1 MSAARPGGPLPS
13 LRHYWRSNVAVV
25 LTAAVAA
32 SVLTGALMV
41 GDSVRGSLRDLT
53 LDRLGGIDHALLGA
67 GFFREGLRDELAED
81 SEFGSRYGLVSAA
94 ILMQGSMVDPESG
107 RRAARINVQGI
118 DDAFAAFFPGTE
130 EALDLSR
137 RDGQLFA
144 SIAVNRSLASSLAV
158 EEGDSVLLYLERPSE
173 APRAS
178 LMGEKDPADQLE
190 SVRLSVVSVLEDVG
204 AGRFQLA
211 PHQSQPLVAYLRL
224 RDLQRELDRRNL
236 ANTLLVGER
245 ARTGSGP
252 VADPEADPEASA
264 ADVERRIRSQAEVA
278 DFGLTLEAT
287 DDHLLVT
294 TSQIILG
301 AELAREVQAAA
312 SEVGAETIEVSTYLA
327 NRAAAD
333 SGAAAPYSTITAL
346 DVARAGELGV
356 LRLTDGRPAPGLGR
370 GEVLVNSFLAE
381 DLAVGAGDRLAIDYF
396 QLGDREQLIEQTVE
410 TTVAGVVEM
419 RDWGVDRTLTP
430 DFPGVADADNMSD
443 WDPTFP
449 VDLSRIR
456 DQDEAYWD
464 EFRATPK
471 LFVGLD
477 YGAGLW
483 SSRFGHLTS
492 LRLLPP
498 TGMTPAEL
506 RETLEEGLPDRVALH
521 AAGLA
526 VEPVKARG
534 LRGAAGAT
542 DFGGLFVGF
551 SLFLIVSAALLVG
564 LFFRLG
570 TEGRANEMGLLLALG
585 YGVVRVRRRF
595 LVEGALLGGGGVVL
609 GLAGAVLYAG
619 AMMAALRTLWRSAV
633 GSSHLYLHVEPLT
646 LVLGGAASVLVVLFA
661 IRGAV
666 GRLAAVSPIRLL
678 RGETSDPPP
687 AARAKGRRA
696 RWTASVGG
704 GIAAVLL
711 GASAAAPASI
721 AAYLFFGGG
730 ACLLI
735 AGLAGFTIWLR
746 KRPAAPL
753 ESWSLRAGSRMA
765 AANASLNPGRSLL
778 CAALVASASF
788 VIVAVGAY
796 GLRFG
801 EETRALDSGA
811 GGFDLV
817 AEADVSI
824 LADLTTVD
832 GRYDLGFG
840 EEASTLIGQ
849 SQVVAFR
856 TVPGD
861 DISCLNLFQPER
873 PRLLGA
879 PPELIERGGFRF
891 QALAENAGDEPWR
904 LLEEDLGPGVIP
916 AIGDFNS
923 VMWILHSGLGQGIEI
938 ETERGDTL
946 ELRLVGLLRKSV
958 FQSELVISEAN
969 LAKHFPSRTGA
980 SYFLLRTP
988 PGEQDR
994 TMQELERTL
1003 GGFGFDAVPT
1013 AQRLQAFQ
1021 AVENTYLGTFQT
1033 LGGLGLL
1040 LGTLG
1045 LAVVLL
1051 RNLLERRGELATM
1064 QAIGFWR
1071 RALAWLVVAENGLV
1085 LTAGVAV
1092 GAASALVAV
1101 SPHLLGGHALVPWL
1115 SLALTLLLV
1124 MAAGTLASLAAVR
1137 RVTREE
1143 LLPALR
1149 GS

>member
-1 MSAARPGGPLPS
+1 MGAARSGGSLPS
-13 LRHYWRSNVAVV
+13 LRHFWRSNVAVV

-53 LDRLGGIDHALLGA
+53 VDRLGGIDHALLGT
-67 GFFREGLRDELAED
+67 GFFRERLRDELMGDAG
-81 SEFGSRYGLVSAA
+81 FAARYSPVSAA
-94 ILMQGSMVDPESG
+94 ILMRGSVVAPESG
-107 RRAARINVQGI
+107 RRAARVSVQGI
-118 DDAFAAFFPGTE
+118 DDGFVAFFPGME

-137 RDGQLFA
+137 REGQLFA
-144 SIAVNRSLASSLAV
+144 SLAINRSLGSALAV
-158 EEGDSVLLYLERPSE
+158 EPGDSVVLYLERPSE

-178 LMGEKDPADQLE
+178 LMGERDPADQLE
-190 SVRLSVVSVLEDVG
+190 SVRLSVVSVLEDEG
-204 AGRFQLA
+204 PGRFQLA

-224 RDLQRELDRRNL
+224 RDLQRELDRRELVNS
-236 ANTLLVGER
+236 LLIGER
-245 ARTGSGP
+245 VNGGVGAA
-252 VADPEADPEASA
+252 ADPEAAA
-264 ADVERRIRSQAEVA
+264 ADVERLIRAHAKVA

-287 DDHLLVT
+287 DGHLLAT

-301 AELAREVQAAA
+301 PELAGEVEAAA
-312 SEVGAETIEVSTYLA
+312 AERGAETIEVSTYLA
-327 NRAAAD
+327 NRSAAE
-333 SGAAAPYSTITAL
+333 SGAAAPYSTIAAL
-346 DVARAGELGV
+346 DVARAGELGA
-356 LRLTDGRPAPGLGR
+356 LRLTDGRPVPALGPGQ
-370 GEVLVNSFLAE
+370 VLVNSFLAE
-381 DLAVGAGDRLAIDYF
+381 DLSVGTGDRLTIDYF
-396 QLGDREQLIEQTVE
+396 ELGDREQLFERTAW

-419 RDWGVDRTLTP
+419 TGWGADRTLTP

-456 DQDEAYWD
+456 DLDEAYWD
-464 EFRATPK
+464 EYRATPK

-477 YGAGLW
+477 YAAELW
-483 SSRFGHLTS
+483 SSRFGLLTS

-498 TGMTPAEL
+498 TDTTPEQL
-506 RETLEEGLPDRVALH
+506 RAALEEELPDRIALH

-526 VEPVKARG
+526 VEPVKAAG
-534 LRGAAGAT
+534 LRGASGAT

-551 SLFLIVSAALLVG
+551 SLFLIVSAGLLVG

-570 TEGRANEMGLLLALG
+570 TENRANEMGLLLALG
-585 YGVVRVRRRF
+585 YGIKRVRRRF
-595 LVEGALLGGGGVVL
+595 LAEGALLGGVGVLL
-609 GLAGAVLYAG
+609 GLGGAVLYAG

-646 LVLGGAASVLVVLFA
+646 LAMGGAASILVVLFA

-666 GRLAAVSPIRLL
+666 GRLAGVSPIRLL
-678 RGETSDPPP
+678 RGETVDRPTAAATP
-687 AARAKGRRA
+687 ARRA
-696 RWTASVGG
+696 RWTAIVSGG
-704 GIAAVLL
+704 LAAVLL
-711 GASAAAPASI
+711 GGSAASPASI

-735 AGLAGFTIWLR
+735 AGLAGFTLWLR
-746 KRPAAPL
+746 RRPAAPL
-753 ESWSLRAGSRMA
+753 ESWSLRVGSRMA

-801 EETRALDSGA
+801 EETRDLDSGA

-824 LADLTTVD
+824 LADLSSVD
-832 GRYDLGFG
+832 GRYELGFG
-840 EEASTLIGQ
+840 EEASGLIGQ

-891 QALAENAGDEPWR
+891 QSLADGAGEEPWK
-904 LLEEDLGPGVIP
+904 LLEQDLGPGVIP

-938 ETERGDTL
+938 ETERGETV

-969 LAKHFPSRTGA
+969 LAEHFPSRTGA

-1013 AQRLQAFQ
+1013 AVRLQAFQ

-1051 RNLLERRGELATM
+1051 RNLLERRGELATL

-1115 SLALTLLLV
+1115 SLGLTLLLV

>member
-1 MSAARPGGPLPS
+1 MAAARPSGPLPS

-25 LTAAVAA
+25 LTAAVAT

-41 GDSVRGSLRDLT
+41 GDSVRGSLRQLT

-67 GFFREGLRDELAED
+67 GFFREELRDELAGD
-81 SEFGSRYGLVSAA
+81 AGFTDGYGPVSAA
-94 ILMQGSMVDPESG
+94 ILMQGSVVEPESG
-107 RRAARINVQGI
+107 RRAARVNVQGI
-118 DDAFAAFFPGTE
+118 DDEFGSFFPGAAE
-130 EALDLSR
+130 QLDLSR

-144 SIAVNRSLASSLAV
+144 SLVVNRSLAEALTV
-158 EEGDSVLLYLERPSE
+158 ETGDSVVLYLERPSE
-173 APRAS
+173 AARAS

-190 SVRLSVVSVLEDVG
+190 SMRLTVVSVLEDEG
-204 AGRFQLA
+204 PGRFQLA
-211 PHQSQPLVAYLRL
+211 PHQSQPLVGYVRL
-224 RDLQRELDRRNL
+224 RDLQRELDRRGL
-236 ANTLLVGER
+236 ANALLVGEL
-245 ARTGSGP
+245 AETGE
-252 VADPEADPEASA
+252 PEAA
-264 ADVERRIRSQAEVA
+264 APDLEQRIRSHAEAA
-278 DFGLTLEAT
+278 DFSLAFAEAA
-287 DDHLLVT
+287 DHLRVT
-294 TSQIILG
+294 SSQIVFG
-301 AELAREVQAAA
+301 EELA
-312 SEVGAETIEVSTYLA
+312 GAVEALARDRGVEAIGVSTYLA
-327 NRAAAD
+327 NRTAAEN
-333 SGAAAPYSTITAL
+333 GAAPYSTIAAL
-346 DVARAGELGV
+346 DTGRAGELGV
-356 LRLTDGRPAPGLGR
+356 LRLADGRPAPALGP
-370 GEVLVNSFLAE
+370 GEVLVNTFLAE
-381 DLAVGAGDRLAIDYF
+381 DLGVGEGDRLAIDYF
-396 QLGDREQLIEQTVE
+396 IIGDREQLVERTVQA
-410 TTVAGVVEM
+410 TVAGVVEM
-419 RDWGVDRTLTP
+419 TGWAADRDLTP

-456 DQDEAYWD
+456 EQDEAYWD
-464 EFRATPK
+464 EYRATPK
-471 LFVGLD
+471 LFVSLE
-477 YGAGLW
+477 YGAELW
-483 SSRFGHLTS
+483 SSRFGLLTS
-492 LRLLPP
+492 LRLLPADGDSP
-498 TGMTPAEL
+498 GQL
-506 RETLEEGLPDRVALH
+506 RAALEEETPGRVELH

-526 VEPVKARG
+526 VEAVKAAG
-534 LRGAAGAT
+534 LRGATGAT
-542 DFGGLFVGF
+542 DFGGLFIGF

-570 TEGRANEMGLLLALG
+570 TESRANEMGLLLALG
-585 YGVVRVRRRF
+585 HGIKRVRRRF
-595 LVEGALLGGGGVVL
+595 LLEGALLGGAGVVL
-609 GLAGAVLYAG
+609 GLGGAVLYAG

-646 LVLGGAASVLVVLFA
+646 LALGGGGSLLVVFFA

-678 RGETSDPPP
+678 RGETAERP
-687 AARAKGRRA
+687 AVSRPGRGA
-696 RWTASVGG
+696 RWTR
-704 GIAAVLL
+704 GIAGGLALALL
-711 GASAAAPASI
+711 GGSAAAPASA
-721 AAYLFFGGG
+721 AAYLFFSGG

-735 AGLAGFTIWLR
+735 AGLAGFTLWLGR
-746 KRPAAPL
+746 RPEAPL
-753 ESWSLRAGSRMA
+753 RSWSWRAGSSMA

-801 EETRALDSGA
+801 EETRNLDSGA

-817 AEADVSI
+817 AESDVSI
-824 LADLTTVD
+824 LADLAGVE
-832 GRYDLGFG
+832 GRYELGFG
-840 EEASTLIGQ
+840 EDSSELVGRSEI
-849 SQVVAFR
+849 VAFR

-879 PPELIERGGFRF
+879 PPEFIERGGFRF
-891 QALAENAGDEPWR
+891 QSLVAEAGDAPWE
-904 LLEEDLGPGVIP
+904 LLEQDLGPGVVP

-923 VMWILHSGLGQGIEI
+923 VMWILHSGLGQGIEV
-938 ETERGDTL
+938 ETERGETI

-969 LAKHFPSRTGA
+969 LARHFPSRTGA
-980 SYFLLRTP
+980 SYFLLRTAP
-988 PGEQDR
+988 EEQDR

-1003 GGFGFDAVPT
+1003 AGFGFDAVPT

-1045 LAVVLL
+1045 LSVVLL

-1071 RALAWLVVAENGLV
+1071 RALAWLVVAENSL
-1085 LTAGVAV
+1085 LLAAGVTV

-1115 SLALTLLLV
+1115 SLGLTLLLV
-1124 MAAGTLASLAAVR
+1124 LAAGTLASLAAVR
-1137 RVTREE
+1137 RVTRED

>member
-1 MSAARPGGPLPS
+1 MAAARPSGPLPS
-13 LRHYWRSNVAVV
+13 LRHFWRSNVAVV

-53 LDRLGGIDHALLGA
+53 LDRLGGIDHALLGT
-67 GFFREGLRDELAED
+67 GFFRERLRDELMED
-81 SEFGSRYGLVSAA
+81 PEFSARYSPVSAA
-94 ILMQGSMVDPESG
+94 ILMQGSVVAPESG
-107 RRAARINVQGI
+107 RRAARVNVQGI
-118 DDAFAAFFPGTE
+118 DDSFAAFFPGME

-137 RDGQLFA
+137 PEGQLFA
-144 SIAVNRSLASSLAV
+144 SLAINRSLASALAV
-158 EEGDSVLLYLERPSE
+158 EPGDSVVLYLERPSE

-178 LMGEKDPADQLE
+178 LMGEKDPANQLE
-190 SVRLSVVSVLEDVG
+190 SVRLSVVSVLEDEG
-204 AGRFQLA
+204 PGRFQLA
-211 PHQSQPLVAYLRL
+211 THQSQPLVAYLRL
-224 RDLQRELDRRNL
+224 RDLQRELDRRELVNS
-236 ANTLLVGER
+236 LLIGER
-245 ARTGSGP
+245 VDGGVGAA
-252 VADPEADPEASA
+252 ADPEAAA
-264 ADVERRIRSQAEVA
+264 ADVERLIRAHAEVA

-287 DDHLLVT
+287 DGHLLVV

-301 AELAREVQAAA
+301 AELAGEVEAAA
-312 SEVGAETIEVSTYLA
+312 SERGAETIEVSTYLA
-327 NRAAAD
+327 NRSAAE
-333 SGAAAPYSTITAL
+333 SGAAAPYSTIAAL

-356 LRLTDGRPAPGLGR
+356 LRLTDGRPVPALGP

-381 DLAVGAGDRLAIDYF
+381 DLSVGTGDRLAIDYF
-396 QLGDREQLIEQTVE
+396 QLGDREQLFERTAW

-419 RDWGVDRTLTP
+419 TGWGADRTLTP

-456 DQDEAYWD
+456 DLDEAYWD
-464 EFRATPK
+464 EYRATPK

-477 YGAGLW
+477 YGAELW
-483 SSRFGHLTS
+483 SSRFGLLTS

-498 TGMTPAEL
+498 ADITPDQL
-506 RETLEEGLPDRVALH
+506 RATLEDELPDRIALR

-526 VEPVKARG
+526 VEPVKATG
-534 LRGAAGAT
+534 LRGASGAT

-551 SLFLIVSAALLVG
+551 SLFLIVSAGLLVG

-570 TEGRANEMGLLLALG
+570 TESRANEMGLLLALG
-585 YGVVRVRRRF
+585 YGVARVRRRF
-595 LVEGALLGGGGVVL
+595 LVEGALLGGVGVLL
-609 GLAGAVLYAG
+609 GLGGAVLYAG

-646 LVLGGAASVLVVLFA
+646 LAMGGAASILVVLFA

-666 GRLAAVSPIRLL
+666 GRLAGVSPIRLL
-678 RGETSDPPP
+678 RGETVDRPTAAATP
-687 AARAKGRRA
+687 ARRA
-696 RWTASVGG
+696 RWTAIVGG
-704 GIAAVLL
+704 GLAAVLL
-711 GASAAAPASI
+711 GGSAASPASI

-735 AGLAGFTIWLR
+735 AGLAGFTLWLR
-746 KRPAAPL
+746 RRPAAPL
-753 ESWSLRAGSRMA
+753 ESWSLRVGSRMA

-801 EETRALDSGA
+801 EETRDLESGA

-824 LADLTTVD
+824 LADLSSVD
-832 GRYDLGFG
+832 GRYELGFG
-840 EEASTLIGQ
+840 EGASELIGQ

-891 QALAENAGDEPWR
+891 QSLVDGAGEEPWK
-904 LLEEDLGPGVIP
+904 LLEQDLGPGVIP

-923 VMWILHSGLGQGIEI
+923 VMWILHSGLGQGIDI
-938 ETERGDTL
+938 ETERGETV

-969 LAKHFPSRTGA
+969 LAEHFPSRTGA

-988 PGEQDR
+988 AGEQDR
-994 TMQELERTL
+994 TVQELERTL

-1045 LAVVLL
+1045 LSVVLL

-1115 SLALTLLLV
+1115 SLGLTLLLV

>member
-1 MSAARPGGPLPS
+1 MAVARPSGPLPS

-41 GDSVRGSLRDLT
+41 GDSVRGSLRQLT

-67 GFFREGLRDELAED
+67 GFFREQLRNELAGD
-81 SEFGSRYGLVSAA
+81 AAFTARYGPVSAA
-94 ILMQGSMVDPESG
+94 ILMQGSVVEPESG
-107 RRAARINVQGI
+107 RRAARVNVQGI
-118 DDAFAAFFPGTE
+118 DDGFGSFFPDAAE
-130 EALDLSR
+130 QLDLSR

-144 SIAVNRSLASSLAV
+144 SLAVNRSLAEALAV
-158 EEGDSVLLYLERPSE
+158 ETGDSVVLYLERPSE

-178 LMGEKDPADQLE
+178 LMGEKDPEDQLE
-190 SVRLSVVSVLEDVG
+190 SMRLSVVSVLEDEG
-204 AGRFQLA
+204 PGRFQLE
-211 PHQSQPLVAYLRL
+211 PHQSQPLVGFVRL
-224 RDLQRELDRRNL
+224 RDLQRELDRRGL
-236 ANTLLVGER
+236 ANALLVGEL
-245 ARTGSGP
+245 G
-252 VADPEADPEASA
+252 EAGEAA
-264 ADVERRIRSQAEVA
+264 ALDLERRIRSHARAA
-278 DFGLTLEAT
+278 DFSLAFAEA
-287 DDHLLVT
+287 DGHLRVT
-294 TSQIILG
+294 SSGIVFG
-301 AELAREVQAAA
+301 EELAEAVELLARDQGVEAI
-312 SEVGAETIEVSTYLA
+312 GVSTYLA
-327 NRAAAD
+327 NRTAAEN
-333 SGAAAPYSTITAL
+333 GAAAPYSTIAAL
-346 DVARAGELGV
+346 DTGRAGALGV
-356 LRLTDGRPAPGLGR
+356 LRLEDGRPAPTLGR
-370 GEVLVNSFLAE
+370 GEVLVNTFLAE
-381 DLAVGAGDRLAIDYF
+381 DLGVGQGDRLAIDYF
-396 QLGDREQLIEQTVE
+396 VIGDREQLVERTVH
-410 TTVAGVVEM
+410 TIVAGVVEM
-419 RDWGVDRTLTP
+419 TGWAADRNLTP

-464 EFRATPK
+464 EHRATPK
-471 LFVGLD
+471 LFVSLE
-477 YGAGLW
+477 YGAELW
-483 SSRFGHLTS
+483 SSRFGLLTS
-492 LRLLPP
+492 LRLLP
-498 TGMTPAEL
+498 AD
-506 RETLEEGLPDRVALH
+506 RDSPDRVRAALEGEAPERVELH

-526 VEPVKARG
+526 VEAVKAVG
-534 LRGAAGAT
+534 LRGATGAT
-542 DFGGLFVGF
+542 DFGGLFIGF

-570 TEGRANEMGLLLALG
+570 TESRANEMGLLLALG
-585 YGVVRVRRRF
+585 HGIKRVRRRF
-595 LVEGALLGGGGVVL
+595 LLEGALLGGAGVLL
-609 GLAGAVLYAG
+609 GLGGAVLYAG

-646 LVLGGAASVLVVLFA
+646 LAMGGAGSLLVVFFA

-678 RGETSDPPP
+678 RGETAERPSAVSAP
-687 AARAKGRRA
+687 GRKA
-696 RWTASVGG
+696 RWTRAIAGG
-704 GIAAVLL
+704 LAVALL
-711 GASAAAPASI
+711 GGSAAAPASA
-721 AAYLFFGGG
+721 AAYLFFSGG
-730 ACLLI
+730 ACLLV
-735 AGLAGFTIWLR
+735 AGLAGFTLWLR
-746 KRPAAPL
+746 RRPEAPL
-753 ESWSLRAGSRMA
+753 GSWSWRAGSRMA

-801 EETRALDSGA
+801 EETRDLDSGA
-811 GGFDLV
+811 GGFDLI
-817 AEADVSI
+817 AESDISI
-824 LADLTTVD
+824 LADLRSVE
-832 GRYDLGFG
+832 GRYELGFG
-840 EEASTLIGQ
+840 EEGSGLVGRSEI
-849 SQVVAFR
+849 VAFR

-879 PPELIERGGFRF
+879 PAEFIERGGFRF
-891 QALAENAGDEPWR
+891 QSLVSGAGEAPWE
-904 LLEEDLGPGVIP
+904 LLEQDLGPGVVP

-938 ETERGDTL
+938 ETERGERI

-969 LAKHFPSRTGA
+969 LARHFPSRTGA
-980 SYFLLRTP
+980 SYFLLRTAP
-988 PGEQDR
+988 DEQDR

-1003 GGFGFDAVPT
+1003 AGFGFDAVPT

-1045 LAVVLL
+1045 LSVVLL

-1071 RALAWLVVAENGLV
+1071 RALAWLVVAENSL
-1085 LTAGVAV
+1085 LLAAGVAV

-1115 SLALTLLLV
+1115 SLGVTLLLV
-1124 MAAGTLASLAAVR
+1124 LAAGTLASLAAVR

>member
-1 MSAARPGGPLPS
+1 MGAARPGGPLPS
-13 LRHYWRSNVAVV
+13 LRYYWRSNVAVV

-41 GDSVRGSLRDLT
+41 GDSVRGSLRQLT

-67 GFFREGLRDELAED
+67 GFFREALRDELAAYGQF
-81 SEFGSRYGLVSAA
+81 SARYGPVSAA
-94 ILMQGSMVDPESG
+94 ILMQGSVVEPESG
-107 RRAARINVQGI
+107 RRAARVNVQGI
-118 DDAFAAFFPGTE
+118 DDEFTAFFPGSE

-137 RDGQLFA
+137 REGQLFA
-144 SIAVNRSLASSLAV
+144 SLAVNRSLAEALAV
-158 EEGDSVLLYLERPSE
+158 EAGDSVVLYLERPSE

-178 LMGEKDPADQLE
+178 LMGEKDPEDQLE
-190 SVRLSVVSVLEDVG
+190 SVRLSVVSVLDDVG
-204 AGRFQLA
+204 VGSFGLA
-211 PHQSQPLVAYLRL
+211 PHQSQPLVAYARL
-224 RDLQRELDRRNL
+224 RDLQRELDRRGL
-236 ANTLLVGER
+236 ANALLVGER
-245 ARTGSGP
+245 AGADGAD
-252 VADPEADPEASA
+252 ADPEAA
-264 ADVERRIRSQAEVA
+264 ALDLERWIRSQARAE
-278 DFGLTLEAT
+278 DFSIEFVEAE
-287 DDHLLVT
+287 DHLRVA
-294 TSQIILG
+294 TSQIVFG
-301 AELAREVQAAA
+301 EELAEAIEVLAADA
-312 SEVGAETIEVSTYLA
+312 SVEALGVSTYLA
-327 NRAAAD
+327 NRTAAED
-333 SGAAAPYSTITAL
+333 GSAAPYSTIAAL
-346 DVARAGELGV
+346 DTGRAGELGV
-356 LRLTDGRPAPGLGR
+356 LRLADGRPAPALGP
-370 GEVLVNSFLAE
+370 GEVLVNTFLAE
-381 DLAVGAGDRLAIDYF
+381 DLEIGEGDRLAVDYF
-396 QLGDREQLIEQTVE
+396 VVGDREQLVERTVR

-419 RDWGVDRTLTP
+419 AGWAADRDLTP

-456 DQDEAYWD
+456 DRDEAYWD
-464 EFRATPK
+464 EYRGTPK
-471 LFVGLD
+471 LFVDLD
-477 YGAGLW
+477 YGAELW
-483 SSRFGHLTS
+483 SSRFGLLTS
-492 LRLLPP
+492 LRLLPAE
-498 TGMTPAEL
+498 GSDPARL
-506 RETLEEGLPDRVALH
+506 RIALEAEATAGIALH

-526 VEPVKARG
+526 VEPVKAAG
-534 LRGAAGAT
+534 LRGATGAT
-542 DFGGLFVGF
+542 DFGGLFIGF

-570 TEGRANEMGLLLALG
+570 TESRASEMGLLLALG
-585 YGVVRVRRRF
+585 HGISRVRRRF
-595 LVEGALLGGGGVVL
+595 LLEGALLGGAGVLL
-609 GLAGAVLYAG
+609 GLSGAVLYAG

-646 LVLGGAASVLVVLFA
+646 LALGGAGSLLVVFFA

-666 GRLAAVSPIRLL
+666 GRLAALAPIRLL
-678 RGETSDPPP
+678 RGETAELP
-687 AARAKGRRA
+687 AAVSVPGRRA
-696 RWTASVGG
+696 RWTR
-704 GIAAVLL
+704 GIAGGLAVALL
-711 GASAAAPASI
+711 AGSAAAPASA
-721 AAYLFFGGG
+721 AAYLFFSGG

-735 AGLAGFTIWLR
+735 AGLAGFTLWLR
-746 KRPAAPL
+746 RRPEAPL
-753 ESWSLRAGSRMA
+753 RSWSWRAGSSMA

-801 EETRALDSGA
+801 EETRNLDSGA

-817 AEADVSI
+817 AESDVSI
-824 LADLTTVD
+824 LADLDSVE

-840 EEASTLIGQ
+840 REASELVGGNEI
-849 SQVVAFR
+849 VAFR
-856 TVPGD
+856 MVPGD

-879 PPELIERGGFRF
+879 PPEFVERGGFRF
-891 QALAENAGDEPWR
+891 QSVVDGAGDNPWA
-904 LLEEDLGPGVIP
+904 LLEKDLGPGVVP

-923 VMWILHSGLGQGIEI
+923 VMWMLHSGLGESIEM
-938 ETERGDTL
+938 ETERGETI

-969 LAKHFPSRTGA
+969 LARHFPSRTGA

-988 PGEQDR
+988 AGEQDR

-1003 GGFGFDAVPT
+1003 SGFGLDAVPT
-1013 AQRLQAFQ
+1013 AQRLQAYQ

-1045 LAVVLL
+1045 LSVVLL

-1071 RALAWLVVAENGLV
+1071 RALAWLVVAENSL
-1085 LTAGVAV
+1085 LLAAGVTV

-1101 SPHLLGGHALVPWL
+1101 SPHLLGGHALVPWV
-1115 SLALTLLLV
+1115 SLGLTLLLV
-1124 MAAGTLASLAAVR
+1124 LAAGTLASLAAVR
-1137 RVTREE
+1137 RVTRED

-1149 GS
+1149 GG

>member
-1 MSAARPGGPLPS
+1 MAVARPSGPLPS

-41 GDSVRGSLRDLT
+41 GDSVRGSLRQLT

-67 GFFREGLRDELAED
+67 GFFREGLRDELAGD
-81 SEFGSRYGLVSAA
+81 AAFSARYGPVSAA
-94 ILMQGSMVDPESG
+94 ILMQGSVVDPESG
-107 RRAARINVQGI
+107 RRAARVNVQGI
-118 DDAFAAFFPGTE
+118 DDDFGSFFPGAAE
-130 EALDLSR
+130 QLDLSR

-144 SIAVNRSLASSLAV
+144 SLAVNRSLAEALAV
-158 EEGDSVLLYLERPSE
+158 ETGDSVVLYLERPSE

-178 LMGEKDPADQLE
+178 LMGEKDPEDQLE
-190 SVRLSVVSVLEDVG
+190 SMRLSVVAVLDDEG
-204 AGRFQLA
+204 PGRFQLA
-211 PHQSQPLVAYLRL
+211 PHQSQPLVGYVRL
-224 RDLQRELDRRNL
+224 RDLQRELDRRGL
-236 ANTLLVGER
+236 ANALLVGEL
-245 ARTGSGP
+245 AEAGE
-252 VADPEADPEASA
+252 PEAA
-264 ADVERRIRSQAEVA
+264 ALDLEQRIRSHARAA
-278 DFGLTLEAT
+278 DFSLEFAEGEG
-287 DDHLLVT
+287 HLRVT
-294 TSQIILG
+294 SSQIVFG
-301 AELAREVQAAA
+301 EELAGAVEVLARDQGVEAI
-312 SEVGAETIEVSTYLA
+312 GVSTYLA
-327 NRAAAD
+327 NRTAAE
-333 SGAAAPYSTITAL
+333 SGAAAPYSTIAAL
-346 DVARAGELGV
+346 DTGRAGELGV
-356 LRLTDGRPAPGLGR
+356 LRLADGRPAPALGP
-370 GEVLVNSFLAE
+370 GEVLVNTFLAE
-381 DLAVGAGDRLAIDYF
+381 DLGVGEGDRLAIDYF
-396 QLGDREQLIEQTVE
+396 VIGDREQLVE
-410 TTVAGVVEM
+410 RPVQATVAGVVEM
-419 RDWGVDRTLTP
+419 TGWAADRNLTP

-449 VDLSRIR
+449 VDLGRIR

-464 EFRATPK
+464 EHRGTPK
-471 LFVGLD
+471 LFVSLE
-477 YGAGLW
+477 YGAELW
-483 SSRFGHLTS
+483 SSRFGLLTS
-492 LRLLPP
+492 LRLLPAD
-498 TGMTPAEL
+498 GGTPEQL
-506 RETLEEGLPDRVALH
+506 RGALEEAAPQRVELH

-526 VEPVKARG
+526 VEAVKATG
-534 LRGAAGAT
+534 LRGATGAT
-542 DFGGLFVGF
+542 DFGGLFIGF

-570 TEGRANEMGLLLALG
+570 TESRANEMGLLLALG
-585 YGVVRVRRRF
+585 HGIRRVRRRF
-595 LVEGALLGGGGVVL
+595 LLEGALLGGAGVLL
-609 GLAGAVLYAG
+609 GLGGAVLYAG

-646 LVLGGAASVLVVLFA
+646 LAMGGAGSLLVVFFA

-678 RGETSDPPP
+678 RGETAERP
-687 AARAKGRRA
+687 AAVSVPGRRA
-696 RWTASVGG
+696 RWTG
-704 GIAAVLL
+704 GIAGGLAVALL
-711 GASAAAPASI
+711 GGSAAVPASS
-721 AAYLFFGGG
+721 ATYLFFSGG
-730 ACLLI
+730 ACLLV
-735 AGLAGFTIWLR
+735 AGLAGFTLWLR
-746 KRPAAPL
+746 RRPEAPL
-753 ESWSLRAGSRMA
+753 RSWSWRAGSSMA

-801 EETRALDSGA
+801 EETRNLDSGA

-817 AEADVSI
+817 AESDVSV
-824 LADLTTVD
+824 LADMTSVE

-840 EEASTLIGQ
+840 EAASDLVGRSEI
-849 SQVVAFR
+849 VAFR

-879 PPELIERGGFRF
+879 PPEFIERGGFRF
-891 QALAENAGDEPWR
+891 QSLVSEAGEAPWE
-904 LLEEDLGPGVIP
+904 LLEQDLGPGVIP

-923 VMWILHSGLGQGIEI
+923 VMWILHSGLGQGIEV
-938 ETERGDTL
+938 ETERGETI

-969 LAKHFPSRTGA
+969 LARHFPSRTGA
-980 SYFLLRTP
+980 SYFLLRTAP
-988 PGEQDR
+988 DEQDR

-1003 GGFGFDAVPT
+1003 AGFGFDAVPT

-1045 LAVVLL
+1045 LSVVLL

-1071 RALAWLVVAENGLV
+1071 RALAWLVVAENSL
-1085 LTAGVAV
+1085 LLAAGVAV

-1115 SLALTLLLV
+1115 SLGLTLLLV
-1124 MAAGTLASLAAVR
+1124 LAAGTLASLAAVR

>member
-1 MSAARPGGPLPS
+1 MSAVRPDGSLPG

-25 LTAAVAA
+25 LTAAVAT

-67 GFFREGLRDELAED
+67 GFFAERLRDDLLED
-81 SEFGSRYGLVSAA
+81 PDFASGYGPVSAA
-94 ILMQGSMVDPESG
+94 ILMQGSVVEPESG
-107 RRAARINVQGI
+107 RRAARVNVQGI
-118 DDAFAAFFPGTE
+118 DDGFAAFFPDFESG
-130 EALDLSR
+130 LDLSGR
-137 RDGQLFA
+137 EGQLFA
-144 SIAVNRSLASSLAV
+144 SLVINRSLASALGV
-158 EEGDSVLLYLERPSE
+158 EPGDSVVLYLERPSE

-178 LMGEKDPADQLE
+178 LMGEKDPEDQLE
-190 SVRLSVVSVLEDVG
+190 SVRLSVVSVLEDEG
-204 AGRFQLA
+204 PGRFQLA
-211 PHQSQPLVAYLRL
+211 PHQSQPLVGYVRL
-224 RDLQRELDRRNL
+224 RDLQRALDRRNL
-236 ANTLLVGER
+236 INALLVAEPAAG
-245 ARTGSGP
+245 AQGMA
-252 VADPEADPEASA
+252 ADPEAATGELED
-264 ADVERRIRSQAEVA
+264 RIRSHAQVA
-278 DFGLTLEAT
+278 DFGLTLEAAE
-287 DDHLLVT
+287 DHLLVT
-294 TSQIILG
+294 SSQIILG
-301 AELAREVQAAA
+301 AELAGEVEAAA
-312 SEVGAETIEVSTYLA
+312 ARQGAEVLGVSTYLA
-327 NRAAAD
+327 NQTVAE
-333 SGAAAPYSTITAL
+333 SGSAVPYSTITAL
-346 DVARAGELGV
+346 DVARAGELGA
-356 LRLTDGRPAPGLGR
+356 LRLVEGGPPPALEP
-370 GEVLVNSFLAE
+370 GEVLINSFLAD
-381 DLAVGAGDRLAIDYF
+381 DLGVRRGDALAIDYW
-396 QLGDREQLIEQTVE
+396 QLGDREQLFEQTVE
-410 TTVAGVVEM
+410 TRVAGVVEM
-419 RDWGVDRTLTP
+419 AGWAVDRDLTP
-430 DFPGVADADNMSD
+430 EFPGVADADNMSD

-456 DQDEAYWD
+456 DRDEAYW
-464 EFRATPK
+464 EEYGATPK

-477 YGAGLW
+477 FGAELW
-483 SSRFGHLTS
+483 SSRFGLLTS

-498 TGMTPAEL
+498 AQGTPEQLQARLAE
-506 RETLEEGLPDRVALH
+506 ELPARIALH

-526 VEPVKARG
+526 VEPVKASS
-534 LRGAAGAT
+534 LRGASGAT

-551 SLFLIVSAALLVG
+551 SLFLIVSAGLLVG

-570 TEGRANEMGLLLALG
+570 TESRASEMGLLLALG
-585 YGVVRVRRRF
+585 YGIKRVRRRF
-595 LVEGALLGGGGVVL
+595 LLEGALLGGAGVLL
-609 GLAGAVLYAG
+609 GLGGAVLYAG
-619 AMMAALRTLWRSAV
+619 TMMAALRTLWRSAV
-633 GSSHLYLHVEPLT
+633 GSSHLFLHVEPLT
-646 LVLGGAASVLVVLFA
+646 LLIGGAASLLVVLLA
-661 IRGAV
+661 VRGAV
-666 GRLAAVSPIRLL
+666 GRLATVSPIRLL
-678 RGETSDPPP
+678 RGETSEQP
-687 AARAKGRRA
+687 AGLRTARRRA
-696 RWTASVGG
+696 PWTAGVAGCL
-704 GIAAVLL
+704 AVLL
-711 GASAAAPASI
+711 LGGSAAAPASM

-730 ACLLI
+730 ACLLV
-735 AGLAGFTIWLR
+735 AGLAGFVLWLR
-746 KRPAAPL
+746 RRPPAPL
-753 ESWSLRAGSRMA
+753 ESWSLLAGWRMA

-801 EETRALDSGA
+801 EETRNLDSGA

-817 AEADVSI
+817 AESDVSI
-824 LADLTTVD
+824 LADLTDPD
-832 GRYDLGFG
+832 GRFELGFG
-840 EEASTLIGQ
+840 DETSALIGA
-849 SQVVAFR
+849 SEIVAFR

-879 PPELIERGGFRF
+879 PPELIDRGGFRF
-891 QALAENAGDEPWR
+891 QSLVDGAGEEPWK
-904 LLEEDLGPGVIP
+904 LLEQDLGAGVIP

-938 ETERGDTL
+938 ENEKGETV

-958 FQSELVISEAN
+958 FQSELVISESN
-969 LAKHFPSRTGA
+969 LAAHFPSRTGA

-988 PGEQDR
+988 PGEQDS
-994 TMQELERTL
+994 TMRELERTL

-1051 RNLLERRGELATM
+1051 RNLLERRGELATL

-1085 LTAGVAV
+1085 LVAGVAI

-1124 MAAGTLASLAAVR
+1124 LAAGTLASVAAVR

>member
-1 MSAARPGGPLPS
+1 MGAARSDGSLPS

-53 LDRLGGIDHALLGA
+53 LDRLGGIDHVLLGA
-67 GFFREGLRDELAED
+67 GFFRERLRDELMDDAG
-81 SEFGSRYGLVSAA
+81 FAARYGPVSAA
-94 ILMQGSMVDPESG
+94 ILMQGSVMAPDSG
-107 RRAARINVQGI
+107 RRAARVSVQGI
-118 DDAFAAFFPGTE
+118 DDGFAAFFPGME

-137 RDGQLFA
+137 REGQLFA
-144 SIAVNRSLASSLAV
+144 SLAINRSLASALAV
-158 EEGDSVLLYLERPSE
+158 EPGDSVVLYMERPSE

-190 SVRLSVVSVLEDVG
+190 SVRLSVVSVLEDEG
-204 AGRFQLA
+204 PGRFQLA

-236 ANTLLVGER
+236 VNSLLIGER
-245 ARTGSGP
+245 ADGGTGAG
-252 VADPEADPEASA
+252 ADPEAAA
-264 ADVERRIRSQAEVA
+264 ADVERLVRSHAEVA
-278 DFGLTLEAT
+278 DFGLRLEAA
-287 DDHLLVT
+287 DGHLLVV

-301 AELAREVQAAA
+301 AELAGEVEAAA
-312 SEVGAETIEVSTYLA
+312 SERGAETIGVSSYLA
-327 NRAAAD
+327 NRSAAE
-333 SGAAAPYSTITAL
+333 SGAAAPYSTIAAL
-346 DVARAGELGV
+346 DVARAGELGA
-356 LRLTDGRPAPGLGR
+356 LRLTDGRPVPALEP
-370 GEVLVNSFLAE
+370 GEVLINSFLAD
-381 DLAVGAGDRLAIDYF
+381 DLSVGTGDRLAIDYF
-396 QLGDREQLIEQTVE
+396 QLGDREQLFERTAW

-419 RDWGVDRTLTP
+419 TGWGADRTLTP

-456 DQDEAYWD
+456 DLDEAYWD
-464 EFRATPK
+464 EYRATPK

-477 YGAGLW
+477 YGAELW
-483 SSRFGHLTS
+483 SSRFGLLTS

-498 TGMTPAEL
+498 EGVTPEQL
-506 RETLEEGLPDRVALH
+506 RATLEAELPDRIALH

-526 VEPVKARG
+526 VEPVKATG
-534 LRGAAGAT
+534 LRGASGAT

-570 TEGRANEMGLLLALG
+570 TESRANEMGLLLALG

-595 LVEGALLGGGGVVL
+595 LIEGALLGGVGVLL
-609 GLAGAVLYAG
+609 GLGGAVLYAG

-633 GSSHLYLHVEPLT
+633 GSSYLYLHVEPVT
-646 LVLGGAASVLVVLFA
+646 LAMGGAASVLVVLFT

-666 GRLAAVSPIRLL
+666 GRLAGVSPIRLL
-678 RGETSDPPP
+678 RGETADPPTAAAPP
-687 AARAKGRRA
+687 ARRA
-696 RWTASVGG
+696 RWTAIVGG
-704 GIAAVLL
+704 GLAAVLL
-711 GASAAAPASI
+711 GGSAASPASI

-735 AGLAGFTIWLR
+735 AGLAGFTLWLR
-746 KRPAAPL
+746 RRPAAPL

-801 EETRALDSGA
+801 EETRDLDSGA

-832 GRYDLGFG
+832 GRYELGFG
-840 EEASTLIGQ
+840 EDASELIGQ

-879 PPELIERGGFRF
+879 PAELIERGGFRF
-891 QALAENAGDEPWR
+891 QSLVDGAGEEPWK
-904 LLEEDLGPGVIP
+904 LLEQDLGPGVIP

-923 VMWILHSGLGQGIEI
+923 VMWILHSGVGQGIEI
-938 ETERGDTL
+938 ETERGETV

-969 LAKHFPSRTGA
+969 LAEHFPSRTGA

-994 TMQELERTL
+994 TVQELERTL

-1051 RNLLERRGELATM
+1051 RNLLERRGELATL

-1101 SPHLLGGHALVPWL
+1101 SPHLLGGHALVPWP